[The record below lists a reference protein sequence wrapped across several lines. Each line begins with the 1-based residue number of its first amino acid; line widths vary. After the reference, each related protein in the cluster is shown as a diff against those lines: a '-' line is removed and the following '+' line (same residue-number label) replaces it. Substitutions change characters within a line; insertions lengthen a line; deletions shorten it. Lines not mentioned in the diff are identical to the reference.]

1 MVASHG
7 ADRQP
12 FRMPGQ
18 CPVCG
23 GHVVREEGEAASR
36 CVNTDC
42 PARLKES
49 ILHFASRGVM
59 DIDGMGDVLVDQ
71 LVDRGLVIPAVV
83 RGRLIEPRGGGKAGS
98 EAGLGIAIAASA
110 EGSPAADG
118 ELVDLR
124 RSLT

>member
-1 MVASHG
+1 MKKG
-7 ADRQP
+7 RNL
-12 FRMPGQ
+12 
-18 CPVCG
+18 
-23 GHVVREEGEAASR
+23 VVSTLLYLAVED
-36 CVNTDC
+36 N
-42 PARLKES
+42 
-49 ILHFASRGVM
+49 
-59 DIDGMGDVLVDQ
+59 VLSTSVVTYRFGF
-71 LVDRGLVIPAVV
+71 VDRGLVIPAVV